1 VSPSSLP
8 VPAAQRR
15 GEQAD
20 DELSLRG
27 HTALVTGSGR
37 NIGRAIALELAGRGA
52 NVVVNARSDVDAA
65 RAVAA
70 EIEQRGVSAMTFVG
84 DVSDAEVLAD
94 LHSRATATF
103 GTVDIAISN
112 ANPRLYKSLDET
124 TLEDWNHHL
133 NVQLTTSFM
142 LAKLFAPAMKDLGW
156 GRFIHINGPDGW
168 YGGPRR
174 LPAAS
179 GKAGLRN
186 LTKSLAAELGKYGIT
201 VNDVVP
207 GPVDSVRDPVTHPNL
222 GAAALAR
229 IATEIPIGRLIDSRE
244 VAWACLW
251 LCSRRSGG
259 MNGIALHVDG
269 GWKMLG

>member
-8 VPAAQRR
+8 GPAAQRR

-65 RAVAA
+65 RAVAE